1 MALRHRKEVISLK
14 MTTQQKTEMMG
25 TGKVWKVFAI
35 MAFPSIMAQ
44 LSHTL
49 YNLVD
54 RFFMGQYVGVTAL
67 GAISLTTPLI
77 NIMAGLSLL
86 ITIGGAALLSMK
98 LGKGKLNEAR
108 VLFSNLIIQ
117 AIVTSFVLAVIY
129 FLFAPQIIGACGADS
144 TSTLYNDG
152 VLYLRILSFG
162 LMFQLL
168 NAVQAAIIRAE
179 GNAGYSLV
187 VSLIGGVVNIVFDAV
202 LVIGFKMG
210 VAGAAYATVASQFVS
225 AFASTIYFFG
235 GKSQMKWTG
244 FKSLDLHKN
253 LEVIKAGMAPAVL
266 QLLSF
271 VTGLILNNQLR
282 KYGDMCE
289 VTGDLAISAMSVV
302 MTIESIFTGI
312 VMGINQA
319 ISPIISYNY
328 GAGKYRRVI
337 NGTLIAVITGTI
349 VTTLS
354 WVLMMFMPEV
364 LFKVFSNDDALIQYG
379 VHAIRLYRMFAMFVS
394 IQTLCAMFFSSIG
407 QPKTATLMSVLKQ
420 GAFLIPLYLMLPHFF
435 GLDGVL
441 LSMSVSDLLSTTI
454 ILILYIV
461 GLLRLKRREV
471 QL

>member
-1 MALRHRKEVISLK
+1 MK

-25 TGKVWKVFAI
+25 KGKVWKVFAI

-54 RFFMGQYVGVTAL
+54 RFFMGQYVGITAL

-98 LGKGKLNEAR
+98 LGKGKLDEAR
-108 VLFSNLIIQ
+108 ILFSNLIIQ
-117 AIVTSFVLAVIY
+117 AIVTSFVLAIIY
-129 FLFAPQIIGACGADS
+129 FLFAPQIIVACGADS
-144 TSTLYNDG
+144 TSSLYNDG

-179 GNAGYSLV
+179 GNAGYSLG
-187 VSLIGGVVNIVFDAV
+187 VSLIGGVVNIVLDAV
-202 LVIGFKMG
+202 LVIGFKLG

-225 AFASTIYFFG
+225 AFASTIYFFS

-244 FKSLDLHKN
+244 LKSLDLHKN

-271 VTGLILNNQLR
+271 VTGLMLNNQLR

-319 ISPIISYNY
+319 ISPIVSYNY
-328 GAGKYRRVI
+328 GAGKYKRVI
-337 NGTLIAVITGTI
+337 NGTLIAVIVGSI
-349 VTTLS
+349 FTTLS
-354 WVLMMFMPEV
+354 WVLMMLIPEV
-364 LFKVFSNDDALIQYG
+364 LFKIFSNDEALIQYG
-379 VHAIRLYRMFAMFVS
+379 VHAIRLYRIFAMFAGV
-394 IQTLCAMFFSSIG
+394 QVLCAMFFSSIG
-407 QPKTATLMSVLKQ
+407 QPKIATLMSVLKQ
-420 GAFLIPLYLMLPHFF
+420 GAFLIPLYLMLPRFL

-441 LSMSVSDLLSTTI
+441 ISMSVSDLLSTII
-454 ILILYIV
+454 ILVLYTV
-461 GLLRLKRREV
+461 GLLKLKRREV
-471 QL
+471 